1 MIKFLLEKKGLF
13 VMFNYAEYRNIITLV
28 KQNLPIM
35 DFSEVNDE
43 VNAFCVLRHDIEF
56 SIDRAL
62 QMARIEHEDLNVH
75 STYTVQLRNNTYNAL
90 SQKNIEA
97 IQEIESMGH
106 YIGLHQNPPQMSDD
120 ELVDYI
126 TKDIETL
133 EHYYG
138 FSVDRFAFHRCGSNP
153 GILEKYV
160 EVPDKINCY
169 SEQFFHY
176 FSGEKPKDLRVH
188 YLADSNHDWKYG
200 HPFNVDYWD
209 LPQKMQLLT
218 HPYSWTEVG
227 YENISNFTKLIKERN
242 EELLSD
248 MNSETKTFPKEL
260 LL

>member
-1 MIKFLLEKKGLF
+1 
-13 VMFNYAEYRNIITLV
+13 
-28 KQNLPIM
+28 M

-43 VNAFCVLRHDIEF
+43 VNSFCVLRHDIEF

-62 QMARIEHEDLNVH
+62 AMARIEHEDLNVH

-106 YIGLHQNPPQMSDD
+106 YIGLHQNPPMMEND

-126 TKDIETL
+126 LKDIETL

-138 FSVDRFAFHRCGSNP
+138 FEVDRFAFHRCGSNP

-169 SEQFFHY
+169 AKEFFHY
-176 FSGEKPKDLRVH
+176 FSGDKPEELMVH
-188 YLADSNHDWKYG
+188 YLADSNHEWKYG
-200 HPFNVDYWD
+200 HPLHVDYWD

-218 HPYSWTEVG
+218 HPFSWSDDG
-227 YENISNFTKLIKERN
+227 YDNISNFTKLIRERN
-242 EELLSD
+242 EELLTSMD
-248 MNSETKTFPKEL
+248 SETKTFPKEL
-260 LL
+260 LI

>member
-1 MIKFLLEKKGLF
+1 
-13 VMFNYAEYRNIITLV
+13 MFSYAEYRNIITLV

-35 DFSEVNDE
+35 DFSEVNDD
-43 VNAFCVLRHDIEF
+43 VNSFCVLRHDIEF

-62 QMARIEHEDLNVH
+62 EMAYIEHEDLNVH

-97 IQEIESMGH
+97 IQKIESMGH
-106 YIGLHQNPPQMSDD
+106 YIGLHQNPPQMPDD
-120 ELVDYI
+120 ELVGYI
-126 TKDIETL
+126 LKDIETL

-138 FSVDRFAFHRCGSNP
+138 FEVDRFAFHRCGSNP

-160 EVPDKINCY
+160 EVPGKINCY
-169 SEQFFHY
+169 AKEFFHY
-176 FSGEKPKDLRVH
+176 FSGDKPEELRVH
-188 YLADSNHDWKYG
+188 YLADSNHTWKYG
-200 HPFNVDYWD
+200 HPFNIDYWD

-218 HPYSWTEVG
+218 HPYSWTDNG
-227 YENISNFTKLIKERN
+227 YDNISNYTKLIQERN
-242 EELLSD
+242 KELLLS

>member
-1 MIKFLLEKKGLF
+1 
-13 VMFNYAEYRNIITLV
+13 MFSFNEYKNIINLI
-28 KQNLPIM
+28 KEHLPIM
-35 DFSEVNDE
+35 DFSDIEKNTKK
-43 VNAFCVLRHDIEF
+43 FCVLRHDIEF
-56 SIDRAL
+56 SVDRAYKL
-62 QMARIEHEDLNVH
+62 AKLENKLGVT

-90 SQKNIEA
+90 SEKNIEL
-97 IQEIESMGH
+97 IKKIKDLGH
-106 YIGLHQNPPQMSDD
+106 HIGLHQNPPQMDD
-120 ELVDYI
+120 GELVDYI

-138 FSVDRFAFHRCGSNP
+138 FEVDRYAFHRCGSNP

-218 HPYSWTEVG
+218 HPYSWTEEG
-227 YENISNFTKLIKERN
+227 YQNISNFTKLIKERN
-242 EELLSD
+242 GELLTD

-260 LL
+260 LI

>member
-1 MIKFLLEKKGLF
+1 
-13 VMFNYAEYRNIITLV
+13 
-28 KQNLPIM
+28 M

-43 VNAFCVLRHDIEF
+43 VDSFCVLRHDIEF

-62 QMARIEHEDLNVH
+62 EMARIEHEDLNVH

-106 YIGLHQNPPQMSDD
+106 YIGLHQNPPQMDDD

-126 TKDIETL
+126 LKDIETL

-138 FSVDRFAFHRCGSNP
+138 FEVDRFAFHRCGSNP

-160 EVPDKINCY
+160 EVPEKINCY
-169 SEQFFHY
+169 AEDFFHY
-176 FSGEKPKDLRVH
+176 FSGDKPEELRVH
-188 YLADSNHDWKYG
+188 YLADSNHQWKYG
-200 HPFNVDYWD
+200 HPLHIDYYD

-218 HPYSWTEVG
+218 HPYSWSEEG
-227 YENISNFTKLIKERN
+227 YDNISNYTKLIRERN
-242 EELLSD
+242 EELLTSMD
-248 MNSETKTFPKEL
+248 SETKTFPKEL
-260 LL
+260 LI

>member
-1 MIKFLLEKKGLF
+1 
-13 VMFNYAEYRNIITLV
+13 MFNYAEYRNIITLV

-153 GILEKYV
+153 GILERYV
-160 EVPDKINCY
+160 EVPGKINCY
-169 SEQFFHY
+169 AKEFFHY
-176 FSGEKPKDLRVH
+176 FSGDKPEEIRVH

-200 HPFNVDYWD
+200 HPFNIDYWD

-218 HPYSWTEVG
+218 HPYSWTERG

>member
-153 GILEKYV
+153 GILERYV
-160 EVPDKINCY
+160 EVPGKINCY
-169 SEQFFHY
+169 AKEFFHY
-176 FSGEKPKDLRVH
+176 FSGDKPEEIRVH

-200 HPFNVDYWD
+200 HPFNIDYWD

-218 HPYSWTEVG
+218 HPYSWTERG

>member
-1 MIKFLLEKKGLF
+1 
-13 VMFNYAEYRNIITLV
+13 MFSYAEYRNIITLV

-62 QMARIEHEDLNVH
+62 EMARIEHEDLNVH

-90 SQKNIEA
+90 SQKNIES

-106 YIGLHQNPPQMSDD
+106 YIGLHQNPPMMDDD

-126 TKDIETL
+126 LKDIETL

-138 FSVDRFAFHRCGSNP
+138 FEVDRFAFHRCGSNP
-153 GILEKYV
+153 TLLEKYV
-160 EVPDKINCY
+160 EVPNKINCY
-169 SEQFFHY
+169 GKDFFHY
-176 FSGEKPKDLRVH
+176 FSDDKPEELRVH
-188 YLADSNHDWKYG
+188 YLADSNHQWKYG
-200 HPFNVDYWD
+200 HPFNIDYWE

-218 HPYSWTEVG
+218 HPYSWTEEG
-227 YENISNFTKLIKERN
+227 YENISNFTKLIRERN
-242 EELLSD
+242 EELLTD
-248 MNSETKTFPKEL
+248 MNTETKTFPKEL

>member
-1 MIKFLLEKKGLF
+1 MNKFS
-13 VMFNYAEYRNIITLV
+13 YIEYRNIITLV

-62 QMARIEHEDLNVH
+62 EMARIEHDDLGVH

-153 GILEKYV
+153 GILERYV
-160 EVPDKINCY
+160 EVPGKINCY
-169 SEQFFHY
+169 AKEFFHY
-176 FSGEKPKDLRVH
+176 FSGDKPEEIRVH

-200 HPFNVDYWD
+200 HPFNIDYWD

-218 HPYSWTEVG
+218 HPYSWTERG